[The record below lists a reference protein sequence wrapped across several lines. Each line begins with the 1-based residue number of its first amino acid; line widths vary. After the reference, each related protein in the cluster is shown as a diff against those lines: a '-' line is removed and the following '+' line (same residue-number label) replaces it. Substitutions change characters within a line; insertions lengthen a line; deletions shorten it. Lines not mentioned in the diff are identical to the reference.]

1 MLSKRAKAGMDI
13 LRRNT
18 DYAVRL
24 MVGLA
29 RRRRAQDSV
38 STRLLAE
45 EQDVSYQLACKL
57 MQQLHDARLVASC
70 MGPKGGFR
78 LSRRPAE
85 ISLLEIIEVVQGPLS
100 LNRCLAKAGAC
111 PRAKVCPCAGR
122 SASCRA
128 AWESISPAS
137 RWRSWRRMPGQG
149 RKQENEDDG
158 ETYQIERAG
167 GMRGPAAEPGR
178 PDRVRRRIPS

>member
-1 MLSKRAKAGMDI
+1 MDI

-18 DYAVRL
+18 DYALRL

-29 RRRRAQDSV
+29 RHEGNSGSV

-45 EQDVSYQLACKL
+45 EQEVSYQLACKL

-78 LSRRPAE
+78 LNRLPAE

-100 LNRCLAKAGAC
+100 LNRCLLKAGLC
-111 PRAKVCPCAGR
+111 PRTKVCPVRGKIGVLQDRMGEYLGGISLEELASDR
-122 SASCRA
+122 SAK
-128 AWESISPAS
+128 
-137 RWRSWRRMPGQG
+137 GVV
-149 RKQENEDDG
+149 G
-158 ETYQIERAG
+158 ERT
-167 GMRGPAAEPGR
+167 
-178 PDRVRRRIPS
+178 

>member
-1 MLSKRAKAGMDI
+1 MDI

-29 RRRRAQDSV
+29 RHQEGDGSV

-45 EQDVSYQLACKL
+45 EQDVSYQMACKL
-57 MQQLHDARLVASC
+57 MQQLHDARLVESC

-78 LSRRPAE
+78 LSRRPAK
-85 ISLLEIIEVVQGPLS
+85 INLLEVIEVVQGPLS

-111 PRAKVCPCAGR
+111 PRAKVCPVRGKIG
-122 SASCRA
+122 
-128 AWESISPAS
+128 EL
-137 RWRSWRRMPGQG
+137 QG
-149 RKQENEDDG
+149 RMG
-158 ETYQIERAG
+158 EYLGGITLEELAASQGARETAG
-167 GMRGPAAEPGR
+167 GT
-178 PDRVRRRIPS
+178 V

>member
-1 MLSKRAKAGMDI
+1 MDI

-18 DYAVRL
+18 DYALRL

-29 RRRRAQDSV
+29 RHQNHNGSV

-57 MQQLHDARLVASC
+57 MQQLHEGKLVGSC

-78 LSRRPAE
+78 LSRSPVE

-100 LNRCLAKAGAC
+100 LNQCLANAGVC
-111 PRAKVCPCAGR
+111 PRTKVCPMRGR
-122 SASCRA
+122 
-128 AWESISPAS
+128 ISEL
-137 RWRSWRRMPGQG
+137 QG
-149 RKQENEDDG
+149 RMG
-158 ETYQIERAG
+158 EYLG
-167 GMRGPAAEPGR
+167 GVTLEELAS
-178 PDRVRRRIPS
+178 DRVAKGTTGERT